1 MDAERIMDVRRRV
14 YGEVN
19 EAREALGDLE
29 ARVNAI
35 WADAGRFTVE
45 ARTEDVAREI
55 QNGRG
60 VVEAHLESAREVVD
74 GAYAGVTEALDAV
87 RAVDPEDLRVRAAIL
102 APTLVSASS
111 EPARLVNLYRQRH
124 RVPADRR
131 IIEEAALAEIDA
143 RGSSDSFVFRD
154 EWAGVEKELALSR
167 DPEELEA
174 LSGRDDLDEVY
185 AYLDNVERVVRAG
198 LLTMDPTWRGDR
210 AHLGVNLARAIAAIN
225 VFEGSIPAEEGV
237 NPHPPYSGASRGP
250 VARLVGLSGGLR
262 VLDPRAGPPG
272 RASRRSSSRGPL
284 SGAYERP

>member
-1 MDAERIMDVRRRV
+1 MNAEQIMDVRRRV

-19 EAREALGDLE
+19 EAREELGELE
-29 ARVNAI
+29 ARVSAI
-35 WADAGRFTVE
+35 WADAARFTID

-60 VVEAHLESAREVVD
+60 RVESHLQSAREIVD
-74 GAYAGVTEALDAV
+74 AAYAGVLVTLDAV

-124 RVPADRR
+124 RIPADRR

-143 RGSSDSFVFRD
+143 RGSSDAYAFRD

-174 LSGRDDLDEVY
+174 LSSRDDLDEVY
-185 AYLDNVERVVRAG
+185 
-198 LLTMDPTWRGDR
+198 
-210 AHLGVNLARAIAAIN
+210 
-225 VFEGSIPAEEGV
+225 
-237 NPHPPYSGASRGP
+237 
-250 VARLVGLSGGLR
+250 
-262 VLDPRAGPPG
+262 
-272 RASRRSSSRGPL
+272 
-284 SGAYERP
+284 